1 MANPWTK
8 NKPALPKV
16 VEDANF
22 PSLQNVL
29 AVVAVAATSSYA
41 LAATTTTTKSNTS
54 TNSFFNKNN
63 SDKEENNDLKPGW
76 VYISWANKN
85 GAQAPTNN
93 AQMLTNGAQ
102 APTNNAQMLTNGAQA
117 LPNGA
122 QAPYTYNYG
131 PDVFNAYLEDCF
143 VREERSDYIWR
154 RRVWRHH
161 NKINQENATL
171 GDLSPYWGIKV

>member
-8 NKPALPKV
+8 NKPASPKV

-29 AVVAVAATSSYA
+29 LAATTATTATASSYA
-41 LAATTTTTKSNTS
+41 LATTTTNIKTKT
-54 TNSFFNKNN
+54 FFHKN
-63 SDKEENNDLKPGW
+63 DDDENNDLKPGW
-76 VYISWANKN
+76 VYISWTKKDNGTLNAALPSLN
-85 GAQAPTNN
+85 GAQAP
-93 AQMLTNGAQ
+93 
-102 APTNNAQMLTNGAQA
+102 P
-117 LPNGA
+117 
-122 QAPYTYNYG
+122 PYTYIYG

-161 NKINQENATL
+161 NHINQVNATL
-171 GDLSPYWGIKV
+171 GDLSPYWGS